1 MMNRHVDV
9 RPSAIAGKWYPADPQ
24 RLREG
29 VQRYLDAA
37 RLPEID
43 GQVIGVM
50 APHAG
55 HRYSGPTAGYAFAAV
70 RGLKPDLV
78 VVVSPV
84 HYAGL
89 EPVLTSGHVAY
100 ETPLGSIPVDEESLQ
115 ALNER
120 MIERLNVGITPV
132 LRDPEHSLEIELPF
146 LQVALEGSFSLLPLM
161 VRDTSPRLTREL
173 GNALAELLAQR
184 SALLVASSDLSHF
197 YPQPVAERLD
207 ANFLARVEAF
217 DPAGVL
223 AVEEAGQ
230 GFACGRSA
238 VATVLWAALGLGAS
252 SVKVLNYSTSGMVT
266 GDFNRVVGYAAA
278 VITRPVQH

>member
-1 MMNRHVDV
+1 
-9 RPSAIAGKWYPADPQ
+9 
-24 RLREG
+24 

-115 ALNER
+115 AFETGMRIARAAER
-120 MIERLNVGITPV
+120 QLDRAERRVELLLQDGRTEP
-132 LRDPEHSLEIELPF
+132 LPPRQGADDEDLPF
-146 LQVALEGSFSLLPLM
+146 
-161 VRDTSPRLTREL
+161 
-173 GNALAELLAQR
+173 
-184 SALLVASSDLSHF
+184 
-197 YPQPVAERLD
+197 
-207 ANFLARVEAF
+207 
-217 DPAGVL
+217 
-223 AVEEAGQ
+223 
-230 GFACGRSA
+230 
-238 VATVLWAALGLGAS
+238 
-252 SVKVLNYSTSGMVT
+252 
-266 GDFNRVVGYAAA
+266 
-278 VITRPVQH
+278 